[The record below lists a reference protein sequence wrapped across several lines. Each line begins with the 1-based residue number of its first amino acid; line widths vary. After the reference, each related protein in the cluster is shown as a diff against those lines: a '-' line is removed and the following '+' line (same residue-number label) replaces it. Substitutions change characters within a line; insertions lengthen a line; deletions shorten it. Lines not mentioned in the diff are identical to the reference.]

1 MRWVEHVAH
10 MEVRRATYKVLIGK
24 PEGKRPLVRP
34 RHRWVDNI
42 KVDLQE
48 VGFVAWNGLV
58 WLRIDRWQTLV
69 NVLTNLQVPYNAE
82 IFLTI

>member
-1 MRWVEHVAH
+1 

-34 RHRWVDNI
+34 RQRWVDNI

-48 VGFVAWNGLV
+48 VGLVAWNGLV
-58 WLRIDRWQTLV
+58 WLSIDRWKMLV
-69 NVLTNLQVPYNAE
+69 NVLMNLQVPYNAE
-82 IFLTI
+82 SFLTI